1 MKKDIQL
8 YLDSDKKLTKAGNY
22 YEVLSNP
29 EKELTQKDI
38 DKIKKASHIKKR
50 MIKTSQIIFKTISYL
65 TTINLMQTV

>member
-29 EKELTQKDI
+29 EKKLTQKDI
-38 DKIKKASHIKKR
+38 DKIKKASHLKKR
-50 MIKTSQIIFKTISYL
+50 E
-65 TTINLMQTV
+65 

>member
-38 DKIKKASHIKKR
+38 DKIKKASHLKKR
-50 MIKTSQIIFKTISYL
+50 E
-65 TTINLMQTV
+65 